1 MRVYY
6 FYVLV
11 TITEPLLECIIYVNI
26 IMLICND
33 DLIPH
38 DDHEKVAAGV
48 IAIYVASI
56 RCG

>member
-1 MRVYY
+1 MCVYY

-11 TITEPLLECIIYVNI
+11 TITKPLLECIIYVNI
-26 IMLICND
+26 IMLIFND

-38 DDHEKVAAGV
+38 DDHEKVVAGV